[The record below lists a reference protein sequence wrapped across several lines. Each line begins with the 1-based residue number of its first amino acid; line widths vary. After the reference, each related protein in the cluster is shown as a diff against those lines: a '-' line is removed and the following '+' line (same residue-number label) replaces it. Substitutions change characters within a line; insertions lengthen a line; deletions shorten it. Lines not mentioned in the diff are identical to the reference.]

1 MRLLILFLLIIMPLE
16 KAFANDCIQEF
27 MPKMDQMRNDLK
39 LGQYA
44 SSLSKELEL
53 NGKVGVVS
61 YGAAAIKVNKASM
74 IRRYQQSARMQA
86 QKNFL
91 RFIKKSSSNTS
102 GMLTLESC
110 KKEISGNNILII
122 KLFTPL

>member
-1 MRLLILFLLIIMPLE
+1 
-16 KAFANDCIQEF
+16 
-27 MPKMDQMRNDLK
+27 MRNDLK

-61 YGAAAIKVNKASM
+61 YGAAATKVNKASM